1 VFENKVQR
9 RIFEPKRCEV
19 TGQWERWRTGYLYEL
34 YCSSSTVNVNNPRRM
49 RWAEHVARKR
59 EG

>member
-9 RIFEPKRCEV
+9 RIFEPKRCEG
-19 TGQWERWRTGYLYEL
+19 TGQWERWRTGDLYEL
-34 YCSSSTVNVNNPRRM
+34 YCSNIVNASNPRRM